1 MEVNEYNLSEMRLFK
16 RKNKNKQTSSSSGEM
31 VANEASYD
39 WESYDDRDEYA
50 GNGPKQTI
58 KTGKECNVRSRDGV
72 PIVTSEGA
80 DHFSPSAVNGQ
91 NNYAVSGFY
100 TKQKDHNGANR
111 PKVRP
116 KASTS
121 AFAGAPRYDWMDIVS
136 SLLFVIFSFPY
147 VHYNIISCLMLTN
160 V

>member
-1 MEVNEYNLSEMRLFK
+1 MRLFK
-16 RKNKNKQTSSSSGEM
+16 RKNKNKNKQTSSSGEM
-31 VANEASYD
+31 IANEASYD
-39 WESYDDRDEYA
+39 WESYDDRDESA
-50 GNGPKQTI
+50 GKGSKKTI
-58 KTGKECNVRSRDGV
+58 KTGKDCNVRSRDGV
-72 PIVTSEGA
+72 PIVTSLGA

-121 AFAGAPRYDWMDIVS
+121 AFGGAPRYDWMDIVS
-136 SLLFVIFSFPY
+136 LLFLLHIFSWLR
-147 VHYNIISCLMLTN
+147 ILIL
-160 V
+160 